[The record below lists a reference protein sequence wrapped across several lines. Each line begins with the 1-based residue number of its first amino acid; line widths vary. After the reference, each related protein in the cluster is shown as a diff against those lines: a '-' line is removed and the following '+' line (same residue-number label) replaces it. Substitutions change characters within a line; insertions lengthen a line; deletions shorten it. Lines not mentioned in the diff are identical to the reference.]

1 MGESWAG
8 IAVGDSAHCIIRV
21 VDSARP
27 LRAWLDDER
36 AGAVDPEAV
45 TEFRRQ
51 LASPGGSDL
60 VSRAPG
66 GGFVCWRRLASGRR
80 RRLLELDRSGNA
92 VSLLRWTAQGA
103 LVEAWIRIPP
113 AGFVGIEAGPA
124 PAVPP
129 GRDRLAF
136 ADAPGDRRAAR
147 TLGDFSA
154 LDYGAVRDIPV
165 LAEPARLPPHAGT
178 AVLNL
183 LAALAADATD
193 AAPGPL
199 RYRGPY
205 PTEALFLALLESFH
219 YTPEVD
225 DPLGAFRHGRLGWLP
240 APHGRWFT
248 PDGAYVQL
256 RGRVEKVVWRGRAY
270 YRPDWQ
276 RSARHTPRRVHDGAD
291 GVCCSLWA
299 LGRPIE
305 THLVLDPDGR
315 GRDVPP
321 PAPCS
326 TRVRPLDPVVRRG
339 VESVVLAQSAPALVP
354 ALRDVAR
361 GLALEWGPVDGDL
374 VTTISDGLRVSN
386 RLLQTGAAAIRA
398 APTRETQ
405 LALAL
410 AAVVEIAALIGD
422 DLRARAQ
429 ARLLARPGF
438 EGARALTA
446 IREAP
451 SAAAIAAAAD
461 ALAADAREE
470 ESP

>member
-1 MGESWAG
+1 
-8 IAVGDSAHCIIRV
+8 

-27 LRAWLDDER
+27 LRAWLDDAR

-45 TEFRRQ
+45 AELRRQ
-51 LASPGGSDL
+51 LTAPGGSDL

-66 GGFVCWRRLASGRR
+66 GGLICWRRLGHGRR

-92 VSLLRWTAQGA
+92 VSLLRWTAHGA
-103 LVEAWIRIPP
+103 LREAWIRIPP
-113 AGFVGIEAGPA
+113 AGFVGIEAGPD
-124 PAVPP
+124 PAGPP
-129 GRDRLAF
+129 GRDRLVF
-136 ADAPGDRRAAR
+136 ARAPAERQAAR
-147 TLGDFSA
+147 TLGDFTA

-183 LAALAADATD
+183 LAALAADAAG
-193 AAPGPL
+193 AAHHPL

-225 DPLGAFRHGRLGWLP
+225 DPLAAFLHGRLGWLP

-276 RSARHTPRRVHDGAD
+276 RTARHTPRRVHDDAG
-291 GVCCSLWA
+291 GVRCSLWV

-305 THLVLDPDGR
+305 TPLALDPDGR
-315 GRDVPP
+315 VRDVPV
-321 PAPCS
+321 PAPCPS
-326 TRVRPLDPVVRRG
+326 PVRAFDGTVTRG
-339 VESVVLAQSAPALVP
+339 VESVVLAQSAPALGP
-354 ALRDVAR
+354 ALRDVTR
-361 GLALEWGPVDGDL
+361 TLALEWGPVEGDL
-374 VTTISDGLRVSN
+374 VTAISDRLRVST
-386 RLLQTGAAAIRA
+386 RLRDTVATAVRA
-398 APTRETQ
+398 AGTREAR

-410 AAVVEIAALIGD
+410 AALVEIAALIGD
-422 DLRARAQ
+422 TLRARAQ
-429 ARLLARPGF
+429 THLLARL
-438 EGARALTA
+438 ESEQAHALA
-446 IREAP
+446 ASPEPP
-451 SAAAIAAAAD
+451 SAEAIAAAAE
-461 ALAADAREE
+461 ALEAELFRMT
-470 ESP
+470 